1 MPIWRETSSG
11 PLRRWA
17 PSDETLELLD
27 IELVHYYSDGYRI
40 AADVYKPKGT
50 GEGDKRGG
58 IVIVPGFTVIKET
71 ALPVYGE
78 AFAKEGYVCIAFDFR
93 GFGESDGRRGDS
105 TWQSH
110 VDDTRNAITFLQ
122 HYPGVDP
129 ERIGLWGSSYG
140 GAIVPYVFSV
150 DDRPKVAVAQSSP
163 IMTAEVMAAKM
174 PPEQIQFV
182 RQMVAED
189 RRRRV
194 LHNDP
199 MYADHLSLLPNAKAR
214 AYFETLYRDYPQ
226 MYGRE
231 VMVRSLE
238 SLMEFAPFSQIE
250 RKGSRPL
257 LFVVGINDEFGDI
270 SVLKQVYEKTPEP
283 KEWREHDADHF
294 GMYEPGILEATVADA
309 VAFYKKHL

>member
-78 AFAKEGYVCIAFDFR
+78 AFAREGYVCIAFDFR

-129 ERIGLWGSSYG
+129 ERIGFYGLSYG
-140 GAIVPYVFSV
+140 GKSAMFIPSIVEGYALSICSGDFNEEVWKHLPASSGEAESV
-150 DDRPKVAVAQSSP
+150 YLSPFPEYRAEWADEALSEKWEKIWEIRAAATKALEEARREKV
-163 IMTAEVMAAKM
+163 IG
-174 PPEQIQFV
+174 
-182 RQMVAED
+182 
-189 RRRRV
+189 
-194 LHNDP
+194 
-199 MYADHLSLLPNAKAR
+199 LSLDAHVHLYLPEKT
-214 AYFETLYRDYPQ
+214 YQFIQP
-226 MYGRE
+226 
-231 VMVRSLE
+231 
-238 SLMEFAPFSQIE
+238 
-250 RKGSRPL
+250 
-257 LFVVGINDEFGDI
+257 
-270 SVLKQVYEKTPEP
+270 YEKDLKFLFIVSGVTLHPETA
-283 KEWREHDADHF
+283 KEEKSVRVEVVRADGQKCERCWNF
-294 GMYEPGILEATVADA
+294 DRAVGSEPRHPTICGRCIDVIEGGR
-309 VAFYKKHL
+309 